1 MCQCI
6 LARDL
11 KTYSCTKTIKCVFIH
26 CCCTIKHSAS
36 TEWDWNKYLHFQQM
50 TSEHLLFNFSLM
62 ACTVYYYSFYEI
74 PQKGEP
80 QGNWIFQPSSI
91 ACLALLACLALCC
104 MCFCVWWVHVIV
116 SSCYKYP
123 IRKGLSPRFSCHF
136 FWTRATLLDLGPD
149 FANLGF
155 IWS

>member
-1 MCQCI
+1 M
-6 LARDL
+6 
-11 KTYSCTKTIKCVFIH
+11 YSYTVVVQSSIQLQQNETGTNIYIFNRRHQSTCCLTFLSWHALSIITVFM
-26 CCCTIKHSAS
+26 
-36 TEWDWNKYLHFQQM
+36 KYHK
-50 TSEHLLFNFSLM
+50 
-62 ACTVYYYSFYEI
+62 
-74 PQKGEP
+74 KG
-80 QGNWIFQPSSI
+80 NHRVTLDFQPSSI

-123 IRKGLSPRFSCHF
+123 MRKGLSPRFSCHF